1 MRAPLGGDC
10 CILLPAVSPGF
21 ARQIHEALRLL
32 NGRGTGK
39 TALLSASGRQ
49 EATMPFVCR
58 VLAVL
63 GLVLMAQPGWAQFE
77 VIDSAQ
83 DSAGPAA
90 VTEDGSAPQAPPPIC
105 GGRPLSIARMSWPSA
120 ALLAEIHARILAA
133 EYDCEVRV
141 VQGDQAATASS
152 MGSIGQPQ
160 VAPELWINRIA
171 DLWNGAT
178 EAQMV
183 RNAAP
188 SYTSSQF
195 EGWYMPATLAS
206 SFVSAPAAADL
217 ASALPALLQGE
228 RLRFISC
235 PLDWACAI
243 INRNLVAAHG
253 LDALVEIV
261 EPANRLEMDRLI
273 AEALNRREPFLFYY
287 WQPNAILAQLD
298 FTPIEMGDYVE
309 AATQC
314 LADRDCTD
322 PQPSAFP
329 SDSVV
334 IALVE
339 RVFAD
344 TPEIARYFQRA
355 SLPLEEMNAL
365 LAQLN
370 APGVTIE
377 AVADRFVAE
386 RGDLWRAWV
395 DTSL

>member
-1 MRAPLGGDC
+1 
-10 CILLPAVSPGF
+10 
-21 ARQIHEALRLL
+21 
-32 NGRGTGK
+32 
-39 TALLSASGRQ
+39 
-49 EATMPFVCR
+49 MPFFCR

-63 GLVLMAQPGWAQFE
+63 GLVLLAQPGWAQFE

-83 DSAGPAA
+83 DSAGPAGPEEGGA
-90 VTEDGSAPQAPPPIC
+90 VPPAPAPVC

-133 EYDCEVRV
+133 EFDCEVRV
-141 VQGDQAATASS
+141 VQGEQATTASS

-171 DLWNGAT
+171 DLWNGAR
-178 EAQMV
+178 EGQMV
-183 RNAAP
+183 RSAAP
-188 SYTSSQF
+188 SYATSQF
-195 EGWYMPATLAS
+195 EGWYMPAALAG
-206 SFVSAPAAADL
+206 SFSAAPTAASL
-217 ASALPALLQGE
+217 AEALRLLSPDGAV
-228 RLRFISC
+228 RFISC
-235 PLDWACAI
+235 PLDWACSV

-253 LDALVEIV
+253 LSGLVEIV

-273 AEALNRREPFLFYY
+273 AEAVNRREPFLFYY
-287 WQPNAILAQLD
+287 WQPNAILDQLD
-298 FTPIEMGDYVE
+298 FTPIDMGDYDE
-309 AATQC
+309 AAAQC
-314 LADRDCTD
+314 LADRDCAD

-344 TPEIARYFQRA
+344 TPEIAGYFQRA
-355 SLPLEEMNAL
+355 SLPLDEMNGL

-370 APGVTIE
+370 APGATIE

-386 RGDLWRAWV
+386 RGDLWRAWI